1 MRGSS
6 SLQLESRV
14 SYLCFLKY
22 GLNMIGTAG
31 GVRQPHPIPG
41 RKSQEDIYEK
51 FHLHGQPQ
59 CLRNAMITGLPSLL
73 GRDRNSVEGA
83 VLPIPGTTDVSTGVG
98 DSQDDSSCCSGISPV
113 DI

>member
-1 MRGSS
+1 
-6 SLQLESRV
+6 
-14 SYLCFLKY
+14 
-22 GLNMIGTAG
+22 
-31 GVRQPHPIPG
+31 
-41 RKSQEDIYEK
+41 
-51 FHLHGQPQ
+51 
-59 CLRNAMITGLPSLL
+59 MITGLPSLL